1 MSTPEI
7 YVATL
12 VDYTHGHLNAA
23 WLEIHPDEPL
33 DAQADQLRSRSRF
46 SNPEELII
54 LDTENFQ
61 GIDIPEFMSLDDVS
75 RIGLRL
81 REHGAPYA
89 AFVRHGIASG
99 NDPYAYFPA
108 QFLGE
113 YDDREAWAEDV
124 TEGLLPLLGATVAAW
139 GLGKRLP
146 RSVGDR
152 TNLRDIRHALHIDGD
167 GLSLIAETNWG
178 YTFAEHN
185 GKVFVFSN

>member
-1 MSTPEI
+1 MSVPEI

-12 VDYTHGHLNAA
+12 ADYTHGHLNAA
-23 WLEIHPDEPL
+23 WLEIHPNEPIEP
-33 DAQADQLRSRSRF
+33 QADQLRARARIK
-46 SNPEELII
+46 PADELII

-61 GIDIPEFMSLDDVS
+61 GIDIPEFMPLDQAS
-75 RIGLRL
+75 AIGLRL
-81 REHGAPYA
+81 LEYGAPYA
-89 AFVRHGIASG
+89 AFVRHGLSG
-99 NDPYAYFPA
+99 SGDPYTYFPA

-124 TEGLLPLLGATVAAW
+124 TEGLLPMLGATVAAW